1 MHSTNAHLTIASGV
15 AIGLLVVK
23 LFSKKHGDDFVDE
36 EVNNVE
42 TDAGPPSMLLILL
55 LGTVLAGLILFILP
69 RFGIS
74 AMGLLQKMLA
84 VLPLL
89 RGSLPF

>member
-1 MHSTNAHLTIASGV
+1 MIRLLILVAFGV

-36 EVNNVE
+36 EMINVE
-42 TDAGPPSMLLILL
+42 KDAAPPSLLLILL
-55 LGTVLAGLILFILP
+55 LGTMLAGLILYILP

-74 AMGLLQKMLA
+74 AMGLLQKVLA